1 MLKSNLTRSLN
12 AFTGL
17 VVNHLAAQ
25 AGLDADQTRAFRNLT
40 RNAARMGGKTV
51 KGYYKVMPTGKG
63 EDTKVTEPQ
72 IKACYKAAID
82 VLAAYVPACV
92 AYGEVEGTF
101 SHTDKATK
109 RVSVVPID
117 IPTEGMELPDDDT
130 LADWVAS
137 SQNATHG
144 NAQLAALD
152 F

>member
-17 VVNHLAAQ
+17 IVNHLAAQ

-63 EDTKVTEPQ
+63 DDTVVTDAQ
-72 IKACYKAAID
+72 VDACYKAAID
-82 VLAAYVPACV
+82 VLVTYVPACV
-92 AYGEVEGTF
+92 RYGEVEGTF

-109 RVSVVPID
+109 RVSVVPMD
-117 IPTEGMELPDDDT
+117 IPTEGMGLPDDAT
-130 LADWVAS
+130 IAAWVES
-137 SQNATHG
+137 SKNATHG